1 MPHPF
6 SSGFSSIRGKLT
18 LATVIPLVLILVL
31 VAIAASF
38 LINASIV
45 DQTQKQ
51 IRNDLNAAR
60 SILDQEQLR
69 LYEVVRF
76 TARLL
81 PLVGALQTADHS
93 SLAKILAET
102 RQQERLDILNITDL
116 QGKILLQTG
125 GEQLTRA
132 ADFVTRALADG
143 PLQGTV
149 LMSEAELERED
160 PNLAL
165 RARIYDH
172 TAEEEPLERRGM
184 VLVAA
189 VPLHDQSGRPIG
201 CLYGGV
207 MLNNN
212 LTLVD
217 RIDELVYGQDEFAGI
232 AVGSATI
239 FLEKL
244 RIATTVRLQNGKRAL
259 GTPVSQQVAEA
270 VLQRGEIWLDRAL
283 VVNEWYLTAYEPI
296 INGSGQVIGA
306 LYVGMLEKPL
316 VAVKNRAFLTL
327 FGLLILGCLFGSL
340 LAGWFARRLSQPILT
355 LAGSAEKIASGERDV
370 PLPVAG
376 QDEIGHLTA
385 AFADMTNA
393 LRVSDQKLQELNRQ
407 LEKKV
412 AERTS
417 QLEEKSLQLIETQEQ
432 LLRQEK
438 LAAIGSLASGVAHE
452 INNPA
457 AIIRG
462 NVEILQL
469 SLADDASEREELAE
483 IMKQVE
489 RISLIT
495 QNLLSS
501 SREQHINPEAV
512 QIPALLDEILEQ
524 LNHQASMT
532 GIELKKTFV
541 AELPAVQGDRE
552 RLRQV
557 FTNILLNAVQAM
569 AGTGKL
575 CLSGSVEGHSVR
587 IQVADTGPGINE
599 TVRGKIFNPFFTTR
613 SNGTGL
619 GLSVSYGII
628 RAHGGSIAVS
638 SEEGQGTVFQIDL
651 PIKGRSGSTFSCR

>member
-1 MPHPF
+1 MT
-6 SSGFSSIRGKLT
+6 SSFRSCFYSIRGKLT
-18 LATVIPLVLILVL
+18 LATVTPLVLILVL
-31 VAIAASF
+31 VALAASF

-45 DQTQKQ
+45 NQTQKK

-60 SILDQEQLR
+60 VVLDQEQLR
-69 LYEVVRF
+69 VYETVRF
-76 TARLL
+76 TARSL
-81 PLVGALQTADHS
+81 PMIDALQTADRE
-93 SLAKILAET
+93 SLGKLLAET
-102 RQQERLDILNITDL
+102 RQQERLDILNITDP
-116 QGKILLQTG
+116 QGKNLLQTG
-125 GEQLTRA
+125 GEQLA
-132 ADFVTRALADG
+132 DVADFVTRTLADG
-143 PLQGTV
+143 PVQGAV

-160 PNLAL
+160 PDLAL

-172 TAEEEPLERRGM
+172 AAENEPLERRGM
-184 VLVAA
+184 FLVAA
-189 VPLHDQSGRPIG
+189 VPLLDQSGRPIG

-212 LTLVD
+212 LALVD
-217 RIDELVYGQDEFAGI
+217 RINELVYGQDEFAGVAI
-232 AVGSATI
+232 GSATI

-244 RIATTVRLQNGKRAL
+244 RIATTVRLENGKRAL
-259 GTPVSQQVAEA
+259 GTQVSQQVAEA
-270 VLQRGEIWLDRAL
+270 VLQRGKNWLDRAL

-296 INGSGQVIGA
+296 IDGKGQAIGA

-316 VAVKNRAFLTL
+316 VAVKKRAFSTL
-327 FGLLILGCLFGSL
+327 FGLLIVGCLFGGL
-340 LAGWFARRLSQPILT
+340 LAGWFARRLSKPILA
-355 LAGSAEKIASGERDV
+355 LASSAEKIASGERDV
-370 PLPVAG
+370 SLPVAG

-393 LRVSDQKLQELNRQ
+393 LRVSDQELQELNRQ
-407 LEKKV
+407 LEEKV
-412 AERTS
+412 AKRTS

-501 SREQHINPEAV
+501 SREQNINPESV

-524 LNHQASMT
+524 LNHQTPMT
-532 GIELKKTFV
+532 GIEVEKTFA
-541 AELPAVQGDRE
+541 AELPAVEGDRE

-557 FTNILLNAVQAM
+557 FTNILLNAAQAM
-569 AGTGKL
+569 PGTGKL
-575 CLSGSVEGHSVR
+575 RLSGTVEGHWARIQITDTGLGMNESVR
-587 IQVADTGPGINE
+587 A
-599 TVRGKIFNPFFTTR
+599 KIFDPFFTTK
-613 SNGTGL
+613 SSGTGL

-638 SEEGQGTVFQIDL
+638 SSEGQGTVFQIDL
-651 PIKGRSGSTFSCR
+651 PIKRRFAT

>member
-1 MPHPF
+1 MT
-6 SSGFSSIRGKLT
+6 SSFRSCFYSIRGKLT
-18 LATVIPLVLILVL
+18 LATVTPLVLILVL
-31 VAIAASF
+31 VALAASF

-45 DQTQKQ
+45 NQTQKK

-60 SILDQEQLR
+60 VVLDQEQLR
-69 LYEVVRF
+69 VYETVRF
-76 TARLL
+76 TARSL
-81 PLVGALQTADHS
+81 PMIDALQTADRE
-93 SLAKILAET
+93 SLGKLLAET
-102 RQQERLDILNITDL
+102 RQQERLDILNITDP
-116 QGKILLQTG
+116 QGKNLLQTG
-125 GEQLTRA
+125 GEQLA
-132 ADFVTRALADG
+132 DVADFVTRTLADG
-143 PLQGTV
+143 PVQGAV

-160 PNLAL
+160 PDLAL

-172 TAEEEPLERRGM
+172 AAENEPLERRGM
-184 VLVAA
+184 FLVAA
-189 VPLHDQSGRPIG
+189 VPLLDQSGRPIG

-212 LTLVD
+212 LALVD
-217 RIDELVYGQDEFAGI
+217 RINELVYGQDEFAGVAI
-232 AVGSATI
+232 GSATI

-244 RIATTVRLQNGKRAL
+244 RIATTVRLENGKRAL
-259 GTPVSQQVAEA
+259 GTQVSQQVAEA
-270 VLQRGEIWLDRAL
+270 VLQRGKNWLDRAL

-296 INGSGQVIGA
+296 IDGKGQAIGA

-316 VAVKNRAFLTL
+316 VAVKKRAFSTL
-327 FGLLILGCLFGSL
+327 FGLLIVGCLFGGL
-340 LAGWFARRLSQPILT
+340 LAGWFARRLSKPILA
-355 LAGSAEKIASGERDV
+355 LASSAEKIASGERDV
-370 PLPVAG
+370 SLPVAG

-393 LRVSDQKLQELNRQ
+393 LRVSDQELQELNRQ
-407 LEKKV
+407 LEEKV
-412 AERTS
+412 AKRTS

-501 SREQHINPEAV
+501 SREQNINPESV

-524 LNHQASMT
+524 LNHQTPMT
-532 GIELKKTFV
+532 GIEVEKTFA
-541 AELPAVQGDRE
+541 AELPAVEGDRE

-557 FTNILLNAVQAM
+557 FTNILLNAAQAM
-569 AGTGKL
+569 PGTGKL
-575 CLSGSVEGHSVR
+575 RLSGTVEGHWARIQITDTGLGMNESVR
-587 IQVADTGPGINE
+587 A
-599 TVRGKIFNPFFTTR
+599 KIFNPFFTTK
-613 SNGTGL
+613 SSGTGL

-638 SEEGQGTVFQIDL
+638 SSEGQGTVFQIDL
-651 PIKGRSGSTFSCR
+651 PIKRRFAT